1 MFKKAILLSL
11 PIFLFVAL
19 FVPHIFAEETV
30 REESSPSAKK
40 QTVDYNL
47 PYPGILP
54 DNPFY
59 IVKTLRDG
67 IIRFFISDPLKKA
80 EFDLLQADK
89 RLNAGYYL
97 FIKGD
102 KSQKLAL
109 STISKG
115 ENYFFNAIEGALKA
129 EKQGIETD
137 ALWEKL
143 LTSSKKHKEI
153 LEDLRLRSSKNLTTD
168 IENELKRVSDFGKKV
183 EKIKLK

>member
-1 MFKKAILLSL
+1 MFKKAILIFLS
-11 PIFLFVAL
+11 IFLFFIL
-19 FVPHIFAEETV
+19 FTSDIFAEEIIK
-30 REESSPSAKK
+30 EESSPSAKK
-40 QTVDYNL
+40 QIIDYNL

-59 IVKTLRDG
+59 IVKTVRDG

-97 FIKGD
+97 FVKGD
-102 KSQKLAL
+102 KSRKLAI

-115 ENYFFNAIEGALKA
+115 ENYFFNAIEGAIKA
-129 EKQGIETD
+129 EKQGVETD
-137 ALWEKL
+137 VFWEKL

-153 LEDLRLRSSKNLTTD
+153 LEDLKLKSSKDLISN
-168 IENELKRVSDFGKKV
+168 IETELKRVNDFSKKV